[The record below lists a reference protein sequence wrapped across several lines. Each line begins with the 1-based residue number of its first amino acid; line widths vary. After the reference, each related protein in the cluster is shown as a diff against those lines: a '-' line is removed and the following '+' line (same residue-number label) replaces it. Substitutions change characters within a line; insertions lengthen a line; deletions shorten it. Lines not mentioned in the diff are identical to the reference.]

1 MLICP
6 NCGLPLT
13 KQDKAMKCEKG
24 HSFDIAAAGY
34 CNLLTGSKPGD
45 YIGDSKEM
53 VAARRQ
59 FLDSGAYESL
69 RQALCTMVL
78 DNAPAEAVSL
88 LDAGC
93 GEGYYTG
100 AVARAIADSGR
111 AATII
116 GADISK
122 SATAYAAK
130 RDKLTRY
137 ITANSYRLPVSSG
150 SADIIL
156 SLFAPCPAEEFKRIL
171 KTDGRVIMAV
181 PGTEHLWE
189 LKEAIY
195 DEPYANDEDKHSL
208 EGFKL
213 IQREKLSYK
222 ARIEGSANVQ
232 ALFSMTPYIHR
243 TGRESMERLRAI
255 ENIELTLS
263 FVLLCFER
271 EAGGIK

>member
-6 NCGLPLT
+6 NCGLDLVR
-13 KQDKAMKCEKG
+13 QENSLKCAKG
-24 HSFDIAAAGY
+24 HSFDIASAGY
-34 CNLLTGSKPGD
+34 CNLLLGSKPGD
-45 YIGDSKEM
+45 FIGDSKEM
-53 VAARRQ
+53 VMARRQ
-59 FLDSGAYESL
+59 FLDTAAYEPL
-69 RQALCTMVL
+69 RSRLCQLLVSE
-78 DNAPAEAVSL
+78 APAAKANV

-100 AVARAIADSGR
+100 ALAKALEESGR
-111 AATII
+111 DFTMI

-130 RDKLTRY
+130 RDKLSQY
-137 ITANSYRLPVSSG
+137 ITANSYKLPVKDA

-156 SLFAPCPAEEFKRIL
+156 SLFAPAPAGEFSRIL
-171 KTDGRVIMAV
+171 APGGRVIMAV

-195 DEPYANDEDKHSL
+195 DEPYKNNEDKHSL

-213 IQREKLSYK
+213 VRREKLSYK
-222 ARIEGSANVQ
+222 ARIHGKSNVQ

-243 TGRESMERLRAI
+243 TGKESMERLRAI
-255 ENIELTLS
+255 EDIELTLS

-271 EAGGIK
+271 EI

>member
-6 NCGLPLT
+6 NCALPLSR
-13 KQDKAMKCEKG
+13 QGNAMKCEKG

-34 CNLLTGSKPGD
+34 CNLLMASRPGD
-45 YIGDSKEM
+45 FIGDSKEM

-59 FLDSGAYESL
+59 FLDTGAYQPL
-69 RQALCTMVL
+69 REALCSLVL
-78 DNAPAEAVSL
+78 ESAPKKAVCV

-100 AVARAIADSGR
+100 AVAKALSDSGR
-111 AATII
+111 ELTMI

-130 RDKLTRY
+130 RDKLSQY
-137 ITANSYRLPVSSG
+137 ITANSYKLPVMDK

-156 SLFAPCPAEEFKRIL
+156 SLFAPCPAEEFMRIL
-171 KTDGRVIMAV
+171 APAGKVIMAV
-181 PGTEHLWE
+181 PGAEHLWE

-195 DEPYANDEDKHSL
+195 DEPYINREDKHSL

-213 IQREKLSYK
+213 CRREKLSYK
-222 ARIEGSANVQ
+222 TRVEGASNVQ

-243 TGRESMERLRAI
+243 TGKESMERLRAI
-255 ENIELTLS
+255 DSIELTLS

-271 EAGGIK
+271 EDMDEA

>member
-6 NCGLPLT
+6 ICAQPLI
-13 KQDKAMKCEKG
+13 KLDKAMKCEKG
-24 HSFDIAAAGY
+24 HSFDIASAGY
-34 CNLLTGSKPGD
+34 CNLLVGSKPGD
-45 YIGDSKEM
+45 FIGDSKERVM
-53 VAARRQ
+53 ARRR
-59 FLDSGAYESL
+59 FLDSGAYEPL
-69 RQALCTMVL
+69 RSALCAMVL
-78 DNAPAEAVSL
+78 QEAPHDCAAV

-100 AVARAIADSGR
+100 AVAKALKDSGR
-111 AATII
+111 ELTMV

-130 RDKLTRY
+130 RDKISCY
-137 ITANSYRLPVSSG
+137 ITANSYKLPVKEG

-156 SLFAPCPAEEFKRIL
+156 SLFAPAPAGEFGRIIAPN
-171 KTDGRVIMAV
+171 GRVIMAV

-195 DEPYANDEDKHSL
+195 DEPYKNDEDKHSL
-208 EGFKL
+208 EGFRL
-213 IQREKLSYK
+213 LRREKLSYK
-222 ARIEGSANVQ
+222 ALVEGSDTVQ

-243 TGRESMERLRAI
+243 TGKESMDRLRAI

-263 FVLLCFER
+263 FVLLCYER
-271 EAGGIK
+271 EN

>member
-6 NCGLPLT
+6 NCGLDLV
-13 KQDKAMKCEKG
+13 QQGNSLKCEKG
-24 HSFDIAAAGY
+24 HSFDIASAGY
-34 CNLLTGSKPGD
+34 CNLLVGSKPGD
-45 YIGDSKEM
+45 FIGDSKEM
-53 VAARRQ
+53 VMARRQ
-59 FLDSGAYESL
+59 FLDTGAYEPL
-69 RQALCTMVL
+69 RSALCALVQEE
-78 DNAPAEAVSL
+78 APAGSACV

-100 AVARAIADSGR
+100 AVAKALRDSGR
-111 AATII
+111 DLTLI

-130 RDKLTRY
+130 RDKLSRY
-137 ITANSYRLPVSSG
+137 ITANSYKLPVKDH

-156 SLFAPCPAEEFKRIL
+156 SLFAPAPAGEFARIL
-171 KTDGRVIMAV
+171 APEGKVIMAV

-195 DEPYANDEDKHSL
+195 DEPYKNDEDKHSL
-208 EGFKL
+208 EGFRL
-213 IQREKLSYK
+213 VHREKLSYK
-222 ARIEGSANVQ
+222 AMIEGKGNVQ

-243 TGRESMERLRAI
+243 TGKESMDRLRAI
-255 ENIELTLS
+255 ERIELTLS

-271 EAGGIK
+271 EN

>member
-6 NCGLPLT
+6 NCGLPLI

-24 HSFDIAAAGY
+24 HSFDIASAGY
-34 CNLLTGSKPGD
+34 CNLLVGSKPGD

-53 VAARRQ
+53 VMARRQ
-59 FLDSGAYESL
+59 FLDGGAYEKL
-69 RQALCTMVL
+69 RAALCELVL
-78 DNAPAEAVSL
+78 SEAPAEKLRV

-100 AVARAIADSGR
+100 AVAKALKESGR
-111 AATII
+111 ELEML

-130 RDKLTRY
+130 RDKQTFY
-137 ITANSYRLPVSSG
+137 ITANSFKLPIADAG
-150 SADIIL
+150 ADIIL
-156 SLFAPCPAEEFKRIL
+156 SLFAPAPAGEFARIL
-171 KTDGRVIMAV
+171 APGGKVIMAV

-195 DEPYANDEDKHSL
+195 DEPYKNDEDKHSL
-208 EGFKL
+208 EGFRL
-213 IQREKLSYK
+213 CRREKLSYK
-222 ARIEGSANVQ
+222 AMIEGSGNVQ

-243 TGRESMERLRAI
+243 TGKESMDRLRAI

-263 FVLLCFER
+263 FVLLCYER
-271 EAGGIK
+271 EN

>member
-6 NCGLPLT
+6 NCSLPLT

-24 HSFDIAAAGY
+24 HSFDIASAGY
-34 CNLLTGSKPGD
+34 CNLLVGSKPAD
-45 YIGDSKEM
+45 FIGDSREM
-53 VAARRQ
+53 VMARRR
-59 FLDSGAYESL
+59 FLDSGAYEPL
-69 RQALCTMVL
+69 RTALCSLVL
-78 DNAPAEAVSL
+78 EEAPQKSASV

-100 AVARAIADSGR
+100 AVAKALKGSGR
-111 AATII
+111 ELVMV

-130 RDKLTRY
+130 RDKLSCY
-137 ITANSYRLPVSSG
+137 VTANSYKLPVRNG

-156 SLFAPCPAEEFKRIL
+156 SLFAPAPAAEFGRIL
-171 KTDGRVIMAV
+171 APGGKVIMAV

-195 DEPYANDEDKHSL
+195 DEPYKNDEDKHSL
-208 EGFKL
+208 EGFRL
-213 IQREKLSYK
+213 LRREKLSYR
-222 ARIEGSANVQ
+222 ALIEGGENVQ

-243 TGRESMERLRAI
+243 TGKESMDRLRAI

-263 FVLLCFER
+263 FVLLCYER
-271 EAGGIK
+271 EN

>member
-6 NCGLPLT
+6 NCGLPLV
-13 KQDKAMKCEKG
+13 KFDRAFKCEKG
-24 HSFDIAAAGY
+24 HSFDLAAAGY

-45 YIGDSKEM
+45 FIGDSKEM
-53 VAARRQ
+53 VAARRM
-59 FLDSGAYESL
+59 FLDSGAYEPL
-69 RQALCTMVL
+69 RSALCSMVL
-78 DNAPAEAVSL
+78 DYAPDSAVNV

-100 AVARAIADSGR
+100 AVAKAVKESGR
-111 AATII
+111 ELCMV

-130 RDKLTRY
+130 RDKLSQY
-137 ITANSYRLPVSSG
+137 ITANSYKLPLAPD

-156 SLFAPCPAEEFKRIL
+156 SLFAPAPAEEFKRIL
-171 KTDGRVIMAV
+171 RPGGKVIMAV

-195 DEPYANDEDKHSL
+195 NEPYKNDEDKHSL
-208 EGFKL
+208 DGFRL
-213 IQREKLSYK
+213 AAREKLSYK
-222 ARIEGSANVQ
+222 AKIEGSANVQ

-243 TGRESMERLRAI
+243 TGKESMERLRAI
-255 ENIELTLS
+255 ENIELTLA
-263 FVLLCFER
+263 FVLLCDER
-271 EAGGIK
+271 EDEQ

>member
-6 NCGLPLT
+6 NCGLDLT
-13 KQDKAMKCEKG
+13 EQGCSMKCEKG

-34 CNLLTGSKPGD
+34 CNLLVGSKPGD

-53 VAARRQ
+53 VMARRR
-59 FLDSGAYESL
+59 FLDSGAYEPL
-69 RQALCTMVL
+69 RSALCALVL
-78 DNAPAEAVSL
+78 EESPEGSAAV

-100 AVARAIADSGR
+100 AVAKALKESGR
-111 AATII
+111 ELKMV
-116 GADISK
+116 GVDISK

-130 RDKLTRY
+130 RDKLCRY
-137 ITANSYRLPVSSG
+137 VTANSYKLPVKDR

-156 SLFAPCPAEEFKRIL
+156 SLFAPAPAGEFARIL
-171 KTDGRVIMAV
+171 AHGGKVIMAV

-195 DEPYANDEDKHSL
+195 DEPYKNDEDKHSL
-208 EGFKL
+208 EGFRL
-213 IQREKLSYK
+213 SRREKLSYK
-222 ARIEGSANVQ
+222 AVVEGKDNVQ

-243 TGRESMERLRAI
+243 TGRESMDRLRAI

-271 EAGGIK
+271 EE

>member
-6 NCGLPLT
+6 NCGLELT
-13 KQDKAMKCEKG
+13 RQNNTMRCARN

-45 YIGDSKEM
+45 FIGDSKEM
-53 VAARRQ
+53 VAARRH
-59 FLDSGAYESL
+59 FLDSGAYEPL
-69 RQALCTMVL
+69 RKALCETVL
-78 DNAPAEAVSL
+78 KNAPEASVSV

-100 AVARAIADSGR
+100 AVARALYDSGR
-111 AATII
+111 ELTMI
-116 GADISK
+116 GADIAK

-130 RDKLTRY
+130 RDKISQY
-137 ITANSYRLPVSSG
+137 ITANSYKLPVKDK

-156 SLFAPCPAEEFKRIL
+156 SLFAPCPAQEFKRIL
-171 KTDGRVIMAV
+171 KPGGKVIMAV

-195 DEPYANDEDKHSL
+195 DEPYQNREDKHSL
-208 EGFKL
+208 EGFRL
-213 IQREKLSYK
+213 VGREKLSYK
-222 ARIEGSANVQ
+222 ALVEGKDNVQ

-243 TGRESMERLRAI
+243 TGKESMERLRAI
-255 ENIELTLS
+255 DSIELTLA

-271 EAGGIK
+271 EA